1 MSVANELPTTQTW
14 VQSAPSEQ
22 PPPAPAAAPPS
33 STEILAASIAGAVER
48 QLTQYMSTMSQQVEA
63 TRKEAEA
70 ARLEMHAEFVQQVE
84 SLTTRLDASQ
94 QANDRYQAALQA
106 ALEERLAEFAN
117 HQHQTLTTIN
127 GKLASLPSLVQA
139 ELPAQFA
146 VVSRGLRDYLEH
158 KTAAVETQI
167 DELHKST
174 RRIDEQAAAIVT
186 NVNDTVAALY
196 RRMDDGDQSVTRNIE
211 HRLGDIRGLV
221 DQTGADVARQLA
233 EHGQILSQRVDAID
247 MKMIDR
253 NMAMEERINEHN
265 GVRMANLEAT
275 IGRVG
280 SGFDDAMGA
289 LSKRLVD
296 LESQLIE
303 AGERMDLLAAD
314 IAKVDEDAIAQVKEQ
329 MSTAIGEA
337 MLVRIEV
344 DRFIAAQGAK
354 FDSTALRMTEIESQ
368 LADTMDVSEAVQLER
383 LEEIERALLEL
394 NPNQFVRKV
403 ELNNGDGFSTS
414 NHNNSAPPAGSEST
428 STEPSYS
435 SY

>member
-1 MSVANELPTTQTW
+1 
-14 VQSAPSEQ
+14 
-22 PPPAPAAAPPS
+22 
-33 STEILAASIAGAVER
+33 
-48 QLTQYMSTMSQQVEA
+48 MSQQVEA
-63 TRKEAEA
+63 TRQAAEA
-70 ARLEMHAEFVQQVE
+70 ARLEMQAEFVEQLE
-84 SLTTRLDASQ
+84 ALTTRLDGNQ
-94 QANDRYQAALQA
+94 QANDRYQSALQA

-167 DELHKST
+167 DELHKSS
-174 RRIDEQAAAIVT
+174 RRFDEQAASIVT
-186 NVNDTVAALY
+186 HINETVAALY
-196 RRMDDGDQSVTRNIE
+196 RRMDDGDQAVTRSVE
-211 HRLGDIRGLV
+211 QSLGDLRGLV
-221 DQTGADVARQLA
+221 DQTEADVARQLA

-247 MKMIDR
+247 MKMVDR
-253 NMAMEERINEHN
+253 ALAMEERINDHN
-265 GVRMANLEAT
+265 GVKIANLEAT

-280 SGFDDAMGA
+280 AGFDDAMGA
-289 LSKRLVD
+289 LSKRIVD
-296 LESQLIE
+296 LEAKLLE
-303 AGERMDLLAAD
+303 AGDRMDLLAAD
-314 IAKVDEDAIAQVKEQ
+314 VAKVDEEAINAVKEQ
-329 MSTAIGEA
+329 LSSAVGEA

-344 DRFIAAQGAK
+344 DRFIATQDEK
-354 FDSTALRMTEIESQ
+354 FDASSLRMAEIEAQ

-403 ELNNGDGFSTS
+403 EASSDAGYAAQGDNQALPEGSSNTS
-414 NHNNSAPPAGSEST
+414 SS
-428 STEPSYS
+428 EPSYS

>member
-1 MSVANELPTTQTW
+1 MQT
-14 VQSAPSEQ
+14 APST
-22 PPPAPAAAPPS
+22 
-33 STEILAASIAGAVER
+33 TEILAATIAGAVER
-48 QLTQYMSTMSQQVEA
+48 QLTQYMATMSQQLETSRQATENARVEMQ
-63 TRKEAEA
+63 AEFNKQLESLA
-70 ARLEMHAEFVQQVE
+70 ARLEGTQQ
-84 SLTTRLDASQ
+84 T
-94 QANDRYQAALQA
+94 NDRYQNALQL

-158 KTAAVETQI
+158 KTAAVESQI
-167 DELHKST
+167 DELHKSS
-174 RRIDEQAAAIVT
+174 RRFDEQAAAIVT
-186 NVNDTVAALY
+186 NVNETVAALY
-196 RRMDDGDQSVTRNIE
+196 RRMDDGDQAVTRNIE
-211 HRLGDIRGLV
+211 QRLGDVVGLV

-247 MKMIDR
+247 MKMVDR
-253 NMAMEERINEHN
+253 ALAMEERINEHN
-265 GVRMANLEAT
+265 GVKIANLDAT
-275 IGRVG
+275 IGRIG
-280 SGFDDAMGA
+280 EGFDDAMGA

-296 LESQLIE
+296 LEANLLE
-303 AGERMDLLAAD
+303 AGDRMDALAAD
-314 IAKVDEDAIAQVKEQ
+314 VGRVDEEAINAVKEQ
-329 MSTAIGEA
+329 LSSAVGEA

-344 DRFIAAQGAK
+344 DRFIATQDEK
-354 FDSTALRMTEIESQ
+354 FDTAALRMAEIESQ

-403 ELNNGDGFSTS
+403 EASNGDGFSTPN
-414 NHNNSAPPAGSEST
+414 NHPTLPADST
-428 STEPSYS
+428 NTSSEPSYS